1 MEPKKPWYKRYGLP
15 LAFIG
20 ISALAIA
27 SDHSTAPKQPVVA
40 PIVQPAPATY
50 QKTAPVVPAPKPQ
63 PSPLSNNNYYI
74 NVDGNRVH
82 SPAYS
87 RTVPSGASARCGDG
101 TYSFSQHRQG
111 TCSRHGGVDEW
122 L

>member
-20 ISALAIA
+20 ISTLAVA
-27 SDHSTAPKQPVVA
+27 SGSGTTQTPPVIA
-40 PIVQPAPATY
+40 PIVQPAPSTY
-50 QKTAPVVPAPKPQ
+50 QKTAPVVPVPKPE
-63 PSPLSNNNYYI
+63 PSPLSNSNYYT
-74 NVDGNRVH
+74 NVDGNTVH

-87 RTVPSGASARCGDG
+87 RTIPEGASARCGDG

-111 TCSRHGGVDEW
+111 TCSHHGGVSEW